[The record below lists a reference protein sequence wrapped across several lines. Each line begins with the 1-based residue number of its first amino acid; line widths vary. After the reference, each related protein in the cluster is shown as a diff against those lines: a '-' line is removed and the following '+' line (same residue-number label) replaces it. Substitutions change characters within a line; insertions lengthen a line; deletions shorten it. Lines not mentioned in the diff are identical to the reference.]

1 MNNDQMA
8 QRIREMFE
16 SGDIQ
21 KFAQAQDEMSADD
34 IVQEWP
40 QSGERIRGRKNIAA
54 VNSNYPAMT
63 GTAPSMKM
71 RRILKPGEAWVVEGT
86 IDYGDGIPVSS
97 ISIIETGADGKV
109 IRTTDYFANPFEAPA
124 WRSKWVERMEPAG
137 VR

>member
-8 QRIREMFE
+8 QRIREIYE

-40 QSGERIRGRKNIAA
+40 QSGERLRGRKNIAA

-63 GTAPSMKM
+63 GSTPSMKL

-86 IDYGDGIPVSS
+86 IDYGDGVPVSS

-137 VR
+137 DR